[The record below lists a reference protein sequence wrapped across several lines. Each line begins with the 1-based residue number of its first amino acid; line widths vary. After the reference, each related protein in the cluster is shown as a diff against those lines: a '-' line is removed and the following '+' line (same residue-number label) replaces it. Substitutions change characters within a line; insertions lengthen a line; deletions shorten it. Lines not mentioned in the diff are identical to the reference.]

1 MLCMKP
7 VITIVAKLKF
17 PAICGR
23 ITAML
28 LFRSPHSTIILNTG
42 MIVENT
48 GNIRLATM
56 RLRISS
62 LPLK

>member
-1 MLCMKP
+1 
-7 VITIVAKLKF
+7 
-17 PAICGR
+17 
-23 ITAML
+23 ML